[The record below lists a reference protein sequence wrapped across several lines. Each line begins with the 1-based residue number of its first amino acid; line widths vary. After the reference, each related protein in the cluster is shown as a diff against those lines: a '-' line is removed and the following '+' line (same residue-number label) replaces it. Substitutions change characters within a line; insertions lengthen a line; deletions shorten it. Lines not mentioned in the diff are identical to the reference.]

1 MGLDNAY
8 GVGSLKPG
16 VCTSTSRP
24 AAPFEGQL
32 IYETDTD
39 LVRSWNGSS
48 WVTIGPTAASP
59 VTAVGYAQVLT
70 LQTTSS
76 TSYTDLST
84 TGPSVTLTTGTTAI
98 VMASSWYFDT
108 NNDGCDGYISVAV
121 SGSSTVSASDN
132 WSGYGRQDQNHDT
145 PVLFYQFTGLTAGSN
160 TFTMKY
166 KKAGG
171 STTAGFQNRFL
182 TVLAG

>member
-1 MGLDNAY
+1 MPLSSVLGAQ
-8 GVGSLKPG
+8 SLVRPG
-16 VCTSTSRP
+16 VCTSSTRP
-24 AAPFEGQL
+24 ASPFEGQT

-39 LVRSWNGSS
+39 LVKSYNGTS
-48 WVTIGPTAASP
+48 WVTIGPTTSG
-59 VTAVGYAQVLT
+59 VSAVGYAQVLT

-84 TGPSVTLTTGTTAI
+84 TGPSVTITTGTTAI

-160 TFTMKY
+160 TFTMKFR
-166 KKAGG
+166 KSGG
-171 STTAGFQNRFL
+171 STTAGFQNRYL